1 MLLSVMHP
9 RAVHSSQRGAS
20 AEQVS
25 FVAWAAP
32 GCDGGQMHVRP
43 GNQTVLLENT
53 CVHFPSRIY
62 SPFTHHH
69 VGCFAVFF
77 LNSQNVH
84 SEYNVLKCGVS
95 DGRRG
100 SAFTPSGHDTG
111 AESVSPGW
119 QGRCPGGCDRP
130 QAFPGTDGVLSACFG
145 RLPRDPL
152 CPCAG
157 HLLLKLHFP
166 PAPIKVTF
174 SCSGLVRPAHQDMAA
189 RERWLSLTDL
199 REGTQPT
206 RHHHAGRAGGPVD
219 RGFTVVFKGRNG

>member
-1 MLLSVMHP
+1 MLLSVTHP
-9 RAVHSSQRGAS
+9 RAVHPSQRGAS

-32 GCDGGQMHVRP
+32 GCDRGQMHVRP
-43 GNQTVLLENT
+43 GNQTVLPENT
-53 CVHFPSRIY
+53 CVLFLPGF
-62 SPFTHHH
+62 SPFTHHY
-69 VGCFAVFF
+69 VCRYAE
-77 LNSQNVH
+77 NSQNVH

-95 DGRRG
+95 EGRRG
-100 SAFTPSGHDTG
+100 SAFAPSGHDTG

-119 QGRCPGGCDRP
+119 QGWCPGGCDRP
-130 QAFPGTDGVLSACFG
+130 QAFLGTDGVLSTCFG

-157 HLLLKLHFP
+157 HLLLKLRFP
-166 PAPIKVTF
+166 PAPLKVTF
-174 SCSGLVRPAHQDMAA
+174 SCSGLVRPAHRDMAA
-189 RERWLSLTDL
+189 RERWLSLTDF
-199 REGTQPT
+199 REGTQPA